1 MLMTIIIREKKRS
14 ISMLLT
20 ANKMFVFKVLR
31 EVVRHTV
38 VQRDPSVV
46 FVAPF

>member
-1 MLMTIIIREKKRS
+1 MLMTIIIREKKS

-38 VQRDPSVV
+38 VQRNPSVA
-46 FVAPF
+46 FVALF